1 MSTHPCRSTWY
12 RRIGITVLG
21 VLWCGSA
28 TAVDTSSDWSGL
40 VSVSVGN
47 DDNVTLADDSNIVA
61 SNEDDYFL
69 INVLATAGRYLTG
82 NRDDGIRFD
91 GTFYNLTYD
100 TEDDYNYSLVE
111 AGLAY
116 HKKMGDWHGRFGA
129 KYGYT
134 DFGGDPYQSVYDLIA
149 EGRRKLSKNTELRI
163 RYRYSD
169 IDAESSEYNYNDG
182 DRHRLRVE
190 GRFKSGQNRYLLSYR
205 FETNDRDDTE
215 TATTYTSS
223 SPVRHTIRANA
234 KIPLVGKWGSE
245 LDLRWRDGRYK
256 DDNVAPGSSVRRKDD
271 RLTAKMGLNYALKKK
286 LKLFADY
293 TYMNNDSNIATYDYD
308 RNVVSM
314 GVNYLFY

>member
-1 MSTHPCRSTWY
+1 MSKHPCRSIWC
-12 RRIGITVLG
+12 RRIGISVLG
-21 VLWCGSA
+21 ALWCGSA
-28 TAVDTSSDWSGL
+28 IAAGTSSDWSGL
-40 VSVSVGN
+40 ASVSVGN

-69 INVLATAGRYLTG
+69 DVLATAGRYLTG

-91 GTFYNLTYD
+91 GTFYNREYD
-100 TEDDYNYSLVE
+100 TEDNFNFNLFE
-111 AGLAY
+111 LGLAY
-116 HKKMGDWHGRFGA
+116 HKKIGDWHGRFGA
-129 KYGYT
+129 KYGYLE
-134 DFGGDPYQSVYDLIA
+134 FGGDPYQSIYDLTA
-149 EGRRKLSKNTELRI
+149 EGRRKLNKNTELRI

-169 IDAESSEYNYNDG
+169 INAESSQFNNTDG

-205 FETNDRDDTE
+205 FETNDRDDIE

-271 RLTAKMGLNYALKKK
+271 RLKVKAGLNYELKKK
-286 LKLFADY
+286 LELFADY
-293 TYMNNDSNIATYDYD
+293 TYTDNDSNINKYEYT
-308 RNVVSM
+308 RNVVSF